1 MPAAIVKLLFG
12 QMGDE
17 LMIQGQSVIPQK
29 LQQQG
34 FQFNYSD
41 LHSALEQLLKPKK

>member
-1 MPAAIVKLLFG
+1 
-12 QMGDE
+12 MGDE

-34 FQFNYSD
+34 FKFNYSD
-41 LHSALEQLLKPKK
+41 LHSALEQLLNPKK